1 MPITEGGA
9 FVATGWK
16 IFWDVEPMVTE
27 LVTEVA
33 GPVGWS
39 VVEGLDIEVLIKG
52 ADVGSPVVLRLV
64 STTPDVC
71 GT

>member
-1 MPITEGGA
+1 VPITEGGA

>member
-1 MPITEGGA
+1 
-9 FVATGWK
+9 
-16 IFWDVEPMVTE
+16 MVTE

>member
-1 MPITEGGA
+1 VPITEGGA

-64 STTPDVC
+64 STAPDVC